1 MPAEHKE
8 DFSLNETLP
17 SIGGGRVSGREKLT
31 SSFDLVDQMEF
42 LYVRIVRARDL
53 PGKNVTNTCDPYVE
67 VKFGNYKGT
76 TIHFEKKPD
85 PEWNQVFAFAKDR
98 IQASFVDI
106 LLKDKIVVN
115 GGDQIIGKIRF
126 DMPEIPKRVPSDS
139 PLAPQWHRLEA
150 SNGTRARG
158 ELMFAIWWGSQA
170 DEAFSDAW
178 HSDAAAVG
186 GESIMNCR
194 LKVYVSPRL
203 WYLRVNVIEVRD
215 LVTKLKN
222 RNPEVQVKAVFGGL
236 ILKTR
241 VSQNKSLNPT
251 WNEDLMFVAAKPF
264 DDPLIITVENEL
276 GPDKEKCL
284 GRLLIPLSR
293 AEKRFLLL
301 PTSPS
306 DLRSTMKPLW
316 PPVIGVL
323 ELGILSAK
331 GLLPMKSRDGRG
343 TTDAYSV
350 PKYANKW
357 VRTRTVVDSF
367 DPKWNEQYTEQD
379 INSQL
384 YVGYTY
390 FLTAVLRFHNLDH
403 EGIPLLAFSGLP
415 LPSDSSSVA
424 PSVTSSSVDMSTMF
438 LAVVFPPGVLL

>member
-17 SIGGGRVSGREKLT
+17 SIGGGRASGREKLT

-115 GGDQIIGKIRF
+115 GGDQII
-126 DMPEIPKRVPSDS
+126 V
-139 PLAPQWHRLEA
+139 
-150 SNGTRARG
+150 
-158 ELMFAIWWGSQA
+158 

-284 GRLLIPLSR
+284 RRLLIPLSR

-301 PTSPS
+301 CMRFSLDGGYSS

-367 DPKWNEQYTEQD
+367 DPKWNEQYTEYACSAPMQ
-379 INSQL
+379 
-384 YVGYTY
+384 
-390 FLTAVLRFHNLDH
+390 ALDKPH
-403 EGIPLLAFSGLP
+403 K
-415 LPSDSSSVA
+415 
-424 PSVTSSSVDMSTMF
+424 
-438 LAVVFPPGVLL
+438 